1 MKDIKSFL
9 DRNALSLAMLVGV
22 VGFPVFRHLT
32 WMLPPL
38 IFLMLFFT
46 FCKINPLDL
55 RLRAWHCVVLATQL
69 TLGIGIYYGLLAI
82 GSEVIG
88 RLGDQVI
95 GANDI
100 AIISQGLML
109 CILMPTATAAPIIAG
124 KLGGSIQNLT
134 SFTLLSNIATA
145 IIVPLFFPVVNPSA
159 GIEFTTAFWMILKK
173 ISPLLLGPFFAA
185 WLLRIGYNIYQR
197 KKGSG
202 KTFTLSK
209 KWATMPFY
217 VWVMTLIVLM
227 ADLTYTLIH
236 QEYSYWT
243 IGILCVGSIAT
254 CLLQFGLGRWIGLRF
269 PATTKGEDYRDVLI
283 NPEAANYSMEQVSRI
298 TAGQAFGQKNTT
310 LAIWMAQAYLVPVA
324 SMAPAAYIIWQNL
337 FNSIQLSRAGKHAKK
352 YRVSKY
358 PLFFY
363 IMSQLFVFSDCTSTH
378 RYILLDTWITLV
390 GDFTSTRSL
399 CP

>member
-55 RLRAWHCVVLATQL
+55 RMRTWHCVVLATQL
-69 TLGIGIYYGLLAI
+69 ILGIGIYYGLLAI

-202 KTFTLSK
+202 KIFTLSK

-324 SMAPAAYIIWQNL
+324 SIAPAAYIIWQNL

-352 YRVSKY
+352 
-358 PLFFY
+358 
-363 IMSQLFVFSDCTSTH
+363 
-378 RYILLDTWITLV
+378 
-390 GDFTSTRSL
+390 
-399 CP
+399 

>member
-55 RLRAWHCVVLATQL
+55 RLRTWHCVVLATQL
-69 TLGIGIYYGLLAI
+69 ILGIGIYYGLLAI
-82 GSEVIG
+82 GSAVIG

-159 GIEFTTAFWMILKK
+159 GIEFATAFWMILKK

-185 WLLRIGYNIYQR
+185 WLLRIGYNFYQR

-337 FNSIQLSRAGKHAKK
+337 FNSIQLSRAGKQVKK
-352 YRVSKY
+352 
-358 PLFFY
+358 
-363 IMSQLFVFSDCTSTH
+363 
-378 RYILLDTWITLV
+378 
-390 GDFTSTRSL
+390 
-399 CP
+399 

>member
-22 VGFPVFRHLT
+22 VGFPMFRHLT

-55 RLRAWHCVVLATQL
+55 RMRTWHCVVLATQL
-69 TLGIGIYYGLLAI
+69 ILGIGIYYGLLAI

-159 GIEFTTAFWMILKK
+159 GIEFATAFWMILKK

-202 KTFTLSK
+202 KIFTLSK

-254 CLLQFGLGRWIGLRF
+254 CLLQFGLGRRIGLRF

-324 SMAPAAYIIWQNL
+324 SIAPAAYIIWQNL

-352 YRVSKY
+352 
-358 PLFFY
+358 
-363 IMSQLFVFSDCTSTH
+363 
-378 RYILLDTWITLV
+378 
-390 GDFTSTRSL
+390 
-399 CP
+399 

>member
-55 RLRAWHCVVLATQL
+55 RLRTWHCVVLATQL
-69 TLGIGIYYGLLAI
+69 ILGIGIYYGLLAI
-82 GSEVIG
+82 GNEVIE
-88 RLGDQVI
+88 RFGDKVI
-95 GANDI
+95 GINDI

-185 WLLRIGYNIYQR
+185 WLLRIGYNFYQR
-197 KKGSG
+197 KKGSD

-254 CLLQFGLGRWIGLRF
+254 CLLQFGLGRRIGLRF

-352 YRVSKY
+352 
-358 PLFFY
+358 
-363 IMSQLFVFSDCTSTH
+363 
-378 RYILLDTWITLV
+378 
-390 GDFTSTRSL
+390 
-399 CP
+399 

>member
-1 MKDIKSFL
+1 MMDIKSFL
-9 DRNALSLAMLVGV
+9 ERNALSLAMLVGV
-22 VGFPVFRHLT
+22 AGFPLFHHLT
-32 WMLPPL
+32 WLLPPL

-46 FCKINPLDL
+46 FCKINPMDL
-55 RLRAWHCVVLATQL
+55 RLRAWHCIVLVCQL
-69 TLGIGIYYGLLAI
+69 ALGIGLYYGLLTI
-82 GSEVIG
+82 GDEVMR
-88 RLGDQVI
+88 RLGDQVLST
-95 GANDI
+95 NDI

-159 GIEFTTAFWMILKK
+159 GIEFTTAFLMILRK

-185 WLLRIGYNIYQR
+185 WLLRIAYNMYQHR
-197 KKGSG
+197 KGTEKR
-202 KTFTLSK
+202 FTLSQR
-209 KWATMPFY
+209 WATMPFY
-217 VWVMTLIVLM
+217 VWVVTLVILM

-243 IGILCVGSIAT
+243 IAILCIGSLAT
-254 CLLQFGLGRWIGLRF
+254 CLLQFGLGRWIGFRF
-269 PATTKGEDYRDVLI
+269 PATTKGEDYHDVLVD
-283 NPEAANYSMEQVSRI
+283 PAAANYSMEQVSRI

-337 FNSIQLSRAGKHAKK
+337 FNSFQLMRAGRRASKHTKK
-352 YRVSKY
+352 
-358 PLFFY
+358 
-363 IMSQLFVFSDCTSTH
+363 
-378 RYILLDTWITLV
+378 
-390 GDFTSTRSL
+390 
-399 CP
+399 

>member
-55 RLRAWHCVVLATQL
+55 RLRTWHCMVLATQL

-202 KTFTLSK
+202 KIFTLSK

-324 SMAPAAYIIWQNL
+324 SIAPAAYIIWQNL

-352 YRVSKY
+352 
-358 PLFFY
+358 
-363 IMSQLFVFSDCTSTH
+363 
-378 RYILLDTWITLV
+378 
-390 GDFTSTRSL
+390 
-399 CP
+399 

>member
-55 RLRAWHCVVLATQL
+55 RLRTWHCVVLATQL

-159 GIEFTTAFWMILKK
+159 GIEFATAFWMILKK

-185 WLLRIGYNIYQR
+185 WLLRIGYNFYQR
-197 KKGSG
+197 KKGSD

-310 LAIWMAQAYLVPVA
+310 LAIWIAQAYLVPVA

-352 YRVSKY
+352 
-358 PLFFY
+358 
-363 IMSQLFVFSDCTSTH
+363 
-378 RYILLDTWITLV
+378 
-390 GDFTSTRSL
+390 
-399 CP
+399 

>member
-55 RLRAWHCVVLATQL
+55 RMRTWHCVVLATQL
-69 TLGIGIYYGLLAI
+69 ILGIGIYYGLLAI

-159 GIEFTTAFWMILKK
+159 GIEFATAFWMILKK

-352 YRVSKY
+352 
-358 PLFFY
+358 
-363 IMSQLFVFSDCTSTH
+363 
-378 RYILLDTWITLV
+378 
-390 GDFTSTRSL
+390 
-399 CP
+399 